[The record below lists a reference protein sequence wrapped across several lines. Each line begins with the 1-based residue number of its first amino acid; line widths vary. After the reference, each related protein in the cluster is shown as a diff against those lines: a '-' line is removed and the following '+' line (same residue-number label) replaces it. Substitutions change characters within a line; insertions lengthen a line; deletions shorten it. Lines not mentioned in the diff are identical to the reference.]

1 MRLHSI
7 TTCHTDGKVTGL
19 QFHMALDPEAV
30 DEDVYDMAPIGLMSG
45 QCDSLELPEGLDKIK
60 ETMNPGESSVSLTYK
75 HFGTDLKQIYGQ

>member
-60 ETMNPGESSVSLTYK
+60 ATMNPGESSVSLTYK